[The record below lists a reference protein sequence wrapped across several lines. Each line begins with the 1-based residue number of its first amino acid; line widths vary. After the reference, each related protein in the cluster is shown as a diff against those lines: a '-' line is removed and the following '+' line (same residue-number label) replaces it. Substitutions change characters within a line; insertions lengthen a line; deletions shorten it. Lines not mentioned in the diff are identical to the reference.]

1 MFVTFEG
8 PDGAGK
14 STVLKMIIKFL
25 EEQNIRYF
33 LTKEP
38 GAENNIVARKIRKI
52 LLDTENEM
60 SDMTEALLYTADRRL
75 NLETNI
81 WPNLEKGILVLGDRY
96 FDSTFAYQGAG
107 RGLGIEDMV
116 QLQEV
121 ATKKTYP
128 DLTFFFDLPPEKA
141 EKRLANR
148 DKLKK
153 HDRLEL
159 AGKEFHRKVYEGY
172 KEVIAKDTRNRF
184 RIIDSSKSIDEVF
197 AQVKKVFIKE
207 ILNKN

>member
-14 STVLKMIIKFL
+14 STILKMIIDFL
-25 EEQNIRYF
+25 KEQKVEYF

-38 GAENNIVARKIRKI
+38 GAENNRVSKKIRKI
-52 LLDTENEM
+52 LLDTKNEM

-81 WPNLEKGILVLGDRY
+81 WPNLEKGILVIGDRY

-107 RGLGIEDMV
+107 RGLGIENMI
-116 QLQEV
+116 QLQEI

-128 DLTFFFDLPPEKA
+128 DITFFFDLSPEESKVRL
-141 EKRLANR
+141 EKR
-148 DKLKK
+148 DKLGQL
-153 HDRLEL
+153 DRLEL
-159 AGKEFHRKVYEGY
+159 AGKEFHKRVYDGY
-172 KEVIAKDTRNRF
+172 KEVISKDTRNRF
-184 RIIDSSKSIDEVF
+184 RVIDSSRTIDEVF
-197 AQVKKVFIKE
+197 KQVKKIFVEE
-207 ILNKN
+207 ILNNE

>member
-1 MFVTFEG
+1 VSN
-8 PDGAGK
+8 PA
-14 STVLKMIIKFL
+14 
-25 EEQNIRYF
+25 F